1 MARFAVW
8 TRPRASAMLSPQTMR
23 IAAID
28 PLVVHVPLRAPVQ
41 GVHGET
47 TVQQSVLVRVTEAD
61 GLEGW
66 GDVDPTPG
74 YSLASAVEIRD
85 DVSRLVPT
93 LLGGDALNVHKAL
106 AAMDAALD
114 GAFQARRRWR
124 WRCGISRAA
133 PSACRCTR
141 CWVAG

>member
-8 TRPRASAMLSPQTMR
+8 TRPRARPMLSPQTMR

-74 YSLASAVEIRD
+74 YSLASAVEIRR
-85 DVSRLVPT
+85 SESTRL
-93 LLGGDALNVHKAL
+93 NSSH
-106 AAMDAALD
+106 
-114 GAFQARRRWR
+114 QI
-124 WRCGISRAA
+124 ISYAVFCLKKKRNNDQYH
-133 PSACRCTR
+133 S
-141 CWVAG
+141 

>member
-74 YSLASAVEIRD
+74 YPSPPPAGTPAAANRP
-85 DVSRLVPT
+85 VPP
-93 LLGGDALNVHKAL
+93 LPRGDARN
-106 AAMDAALD
+106 
-114 GAFQARRRWR
+114 F
-124 WRCGISRAA
+124 
-133 PSACRCTR
+133 
-141 CWVAG
+141 